1 MCMMAAMMLSMGVG
15 GARLGCCRGM
25 VFRGPH
31 VAVRSVR
38 CACGEMKQGVD
49 LCDGCDDEEYA
60 CVRRTPRML
69 QRHGDSWS
77 ARCGAFGPLC
87 VW

>member
-1 MCMMAAMMLSMGVG
+1 MCVVAVMMMSMSVG
-15 GARLGCCRGM
+15 GARRGCCRGM
-25 VFRGPH
+25 AIRGPH

-38 CACGEMKQGVD
+38 CACGEAEQGVY
-49 LCDGCDDEEYA
+49 LCDGCGDDEYE
-60 CVRRTPRML
+60 CGRRTPWML

-77 ARCGAFGPLC
+77 ARCCALGPVC